1 VNIIA
6 NILVALAVLLTIL
19 LFVVK
24 ADLGRLSGPDRSG
37 ADIILYIL
45 MGGRWILMAIVLSW
59 CVAAGRFDWIG
70 GGPGTRWLAVI
81 GTLAGLGF
89 VSAISMIMSTTQVA
103 GVRIGSAGMIG
114 WAGLPGLVMIVTLA
128 AIDGRVMA
136 REGAA
141 RWLQFGL
148 AGLALIGW
156 LAFGTIWGVETVRSS
171 RRRAEGEA
179 QRAAEQARLEAEW
192 SAKQAGEDEE
202 LERMDPALPL
212 EQWIVQTHLQ
222 YSDKHQERAAELIAE
237 RPRLVEELSEM
248 LGREDA
254 MQREYANDFIRRLKP
269 PPAALIPALAGAE
282 RKLAAQF
289 RDGTSGKAPMPSHV
303 SGMSKSSLM
312 TAQAMGDPAE
322 LRSSLAE
329 ILAALEAMP
338 EGDAP
343 QEVIAMYRRFLSA
356 EVGHGR
362 AE

>member
-1 VNIIA
+1 MQIVT
-6 NILVALAVLLTIL
+6 NILVGLAVLLTFL
-19 LFVVK
+19 LFLAK

-37 ADIILYIL
+37 AEILLFII
-45 MGGRWILMAIVLSW
+45 MGARWLLLAIVLSW
-59 CVAAGRFDWIG
+59 CVFAGRFDWIG

-89 VSAISMIMSTTQVA
+89 VSAISMAMSSSFGG
-103 GVRIGSAGMIG
+103 GVQIGSAGMIG
-114 WAGLPGLVMIVTLA
+114 WAGLPGLVMLITLA
-128 AIDGRVMA
+128 SIDGRVMG

-141 RWLQFGL
+141 RWLQYGL
-148 AGLALIGW
+148 AGLAVIGW
-156 LAFGTIWGVETVRSS
+156 ISIGTIWGVATLQSS
-171 RRRAEGEA
+171 RRRAESEA
-179 QRAAEQARLEAEW
+179 ARAAEQARLNDEW
-192 SAKQAGEDEE
+192 AAKQAGEDDE

-212 EQWIVQTHLQ
+212 DQWIVQTHIQ
-222 YSDKHQERAAELIAE
+222 FSDKHQARAAELIAK
-237 RPRLVEELSEM
+237 RPHLVEELTEM
-248 LGREDA
+248 LGRDDP

-269 PPAALIPALAGAE
+269 PPPALIPALAGAQS
-282 RKLAAQF
+282 KLAAQF
-289 RDGTSGKAPMPSHV
+289 RDGTAGTAPMPSHV

-322 LRSSLAE
+322 LRAPLAD

-343 QEVIAMYRRFLSA
+343 SDVIAMYKRFLST